1 MNSKILNEH
10 GGVRLL
16 TAFILI
22 GGMLFMGAGLTVQAR
37 SEQKEPRKDIVGT
50 WRMTVTLYN
59 CATGAERPP
68 FQSML
73 TFAEGGVLTGTTSN
87 PAFQPGQRSPDH
99 GIWLAENDHTYKF
112 LSEAYILFATDPNP
126 PAPGFPQGVQR
137 LTQTV
142 ELKDNQLTTNG
153 TAEFFD
159 TQGNLV
165 LGGCAKAVGER
176 MTQ

>member
-1 MNSKILNEH
+1 MNTKILNQH
-10 GGVRLL
+10 GGLRLL
-16 TAFILI
+16 TALTLL
-22 GGMLFMGAGLTVQAR
+22 GGLLFVSAGFTVQAR
-37 SEQKEPRKDIVGT
+37 SEQKDSKKDIVGT
-50 WRMTVTLYN
+50 WRMTVTLYH

-99 GIWLAENDHTYKF
+99 GIWSAENDHTYKF
-112 LSEAYILFATDPNP
+112 LSEAYILFGTEPNP

-142 ELKDNQLTTNG
+142 DLNGNQLTTNG

-176 MTQ
+176 MEP